1 MAIWRVGELLW
12 ELHYNK
18 DQSLP
23 VQEVPFP
30 EKPVLQAQE
39 KVPGPVEVQ
48 VPLAEQLFAPVVQL
62 LIAAMEWGGRNNN
75 FECEKLKLK

>member
-1 MAIWRVGELLW
+1 M
-12 ELHYNK
+12 
-18 DQSLP
+18 
-23 VQEVPFP
+23 QEVPFP

-75 FECEKLKLK
+75 F